1 MLAFEFIHVCTYT
14 SYFQIVHS
22 PAQAHGGTLWGLLCD
37 QFSSQPHHLFPI
49 FTEWEFLKQLV
60 RLHSLNLC
68 FWNTLFVGDD
78 DLVFYDRD
86 QFKRVFQ
93 SLLITPFSKDKKWM
107 RPRQVQ
113 RNLFPSPSS
122 PPSPPL
128 PSFQPKYFVL
138 CTYISIHTSIHIYV
152 FSSCDQLPIPSVS
165 LREDINEKKTFS
177 FGHCPNEGGS
187 THARIFW
194 PFFKKCIFGQ

>member
-113 RNLFPSPSS
+113 RNLLT
-122 PPSPPL
+122 PL
-128 PSFQPKYFVL
+128 VY
-138 CTYISIHTSIHIYV
+138 TSIHSIHNVLHIYV
-152 FSSCDQLPIPSVS
+152 FSFCDQLPIPSVS
-165 LREDINEKKTFS
+165 LREDINEKNVFFRALPEWKGGGLPTAEFFGPFS
-177 FGHCPNEGGS
+177 RSEFLVNK
-187 THARIFW
+187 RVY
-194 PFFKKCIFGQ
+194 FFKNANVLNF